1 MTRMMGALSVL
12 CAVLMLSGCLEK
24 EKGVGKYGM
33 MDENTP
39 EYTALRFAQ
48 SIYDDPDISV
58 ALTLSTDRMQRIL
71 QNYRTNRNV
80 QRHVMNLKYDA
91 VEIKPDGGNKV
102 GRTQFAE
109 SSTIT
114 LFFTGTY
121 NDDKIEDLRALEL
134 VREDGQWRV
143 DKVTSQYM

>member
-102 GRTQFAE
+102 AALSLPKAQPLRCFLPVPIT
-109 SSTIT
+109 TIKS
-114 LFFTGTY
+114 
-121 NDDKIEDLRALEL
+121 KICVHWSWSVKTVSGGLI
-134 VREDGQWRV
+134 
-143 DKVTSQYM
+143 K

>member
-1 MTRMMGALSVL
+1 MTTRMISGLFLL
-12 CAVLMLSGCLEK
+12 CAVLLLSGCEK

-48 SIYDDPDISV
+48 SIYDDPDITV
-58 ALTLSTDRMQRIL
+58 ALTLSTDRMQRLL

-80 QRHVMNLKYDA
+80 QRHVMNLKYDS
-91 VEIKPDGGNKV
+91 VEIKPDGGNKI
-102 GRTQFAE
+102 GRTQFSE

-121 NDDKIEDLRALEL
+121 NNDKIEDLRTLEL
-134 VREDGQWRV
+134 IRESGQWRV
-143 DKVTSQYM
+143 DQVTSQYM